1 MKNRS
6 GRTYKSTQSA
16 AGATQRGYAVWIIL
30 LVLVAAVLGAWRYSE
45 HRATQKQLAKDVAE
59 RQAQKTRA
67 EQERKAVEE
76 RLAKE
81 KAQRDALSMSLKA
94 VDDVVARWNDAVKIA
109 STTSRVSLPGPVAT
123 LQAVRRDAEQI
134 VAPPCLDVGKAE
146 LIKSMNSTEQGF
158 LVFMRNELKL
168 GDVLS
173 KLDFEEAGKSMAA
186 FKRER
191 EACPGGS
198 S

>member
-6 GRTYKSTQSA
+6 ERTYKSTGSA
-16 AGATQRGYAVWIIL
+16 ADTSQRGYVIWVIL

-45 HRATQKQLAKDVAE
+45 HRAAQKQIAKEVAE
-59 RQAQKTRA
+59 RQVQQTRA

-81 KAQRDALSMSLKA
+81 KAQRDALSTSLKA
-94 VDDVVARWNDAVKIA
+94 VDDVVARWNDALKIA
-109 STTSRVSLPGPVAT
+109 STSSRVSLPGPVAT
-123 LQAVRRDAEQI
+123 LQAIRRDAEQI

-146 LIKSMNSTEQGF
+146 LIKSMSSTEQGF

-173 KLDFEEAGKSMAA
+173 KGDFDDAAKAMAA

-191 EACPGGS
+191 ETCPG
-198 S
+198 